1 MSGPYTRD
9 QMEAARVEADRR
21 DSQIGGLLSDAGAV
35 VIHGADTIHRI
46 LDRYRAAYSDM
57 LGRWR
62 DLRDGSAE
70 KDMLGSDLAAYQGV
84 LSKLELAERTLTRMS
99 RFLER
104 DDATLITESDGP
116 ATDDDIAMRII
127 EAQEAERS
135 RLAQEIHDGPAQALT
150 NAIFRVEYIDRIVAS
165 DPAAATTELH
175 ALRDLLTREL
185 SGVRDFIY
193 QLRPPLVDEL
203 GFDGAMTEVIDHL
216 RGTGLAITTALT
228 TPADALD
235 AGARIAAVRI
245 TQEALQN
252 VRKHAGAS
260 NVVVR
265 TDRSDDGWTL
275 EIRDDGRGF
284 DVGAAAARGRRSFGL
299 QFMRERA
306 ALIGARLDV
315 RSRPDGGTVVRL
327 TVPSDARTGA
337 KEST

>member
-1 MSGPYTRD
+1 
-9 QMEAARVEADRR
+9 
-21 DSQIGGLLSDAGAV
+21 
-35 VIHGADTIHRI
+35 
-46 LDRYRAAYSDM
+46 
-57 LGRWR
+57 
-62 DLRDGSAE
+62 
-70 KDMLGSDLAAYQGV
+70 
-84 LSKLELAERTLTRMS
+84 MS
-99 RFLER
+99 RFLQR

-228 TPADALD
+228 APADALD